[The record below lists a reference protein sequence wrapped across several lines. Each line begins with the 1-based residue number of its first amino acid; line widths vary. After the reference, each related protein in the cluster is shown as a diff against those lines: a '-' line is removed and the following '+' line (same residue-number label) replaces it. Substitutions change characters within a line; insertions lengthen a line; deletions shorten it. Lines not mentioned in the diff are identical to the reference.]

1 MCLACEEDGIWLAY
15 LQSRGLLTPD
25 DPAAATALFANFPVQ
40 PVPLQG
46 EAEAAQ
52 PGDASQP
59 ADPEQPAAA
68 KNPFICDDPTAG

>member
-46 EAEAAQ
+46 DT
-52 PGDASQP
+52 DAPQP
-59 ADPEQPAAA
+59 ADGAKPEPA

>member
-1 MCLACEEDGIWLAY
+1 MCLACEEDAIWLAY

-25 DPAAATALFANFPVQ
+25 DPAAVTALFANFPAQ

-46 EAEAAQ
+46 
-52 PGDASQP
+52 DANAPQP
-59 ADPEQPAAA
+59 ADGAKPEPA